1 MASISVLGFE
11 PVLGK
16 VAEAVALMKEAQ
28 EIITGLGGKVQVA
41 SLVRGGVPGSLSV
54 IAEYEDAAA
63 AGAALDQINA
73 DEGMQQFM
81 ARAQASAVA
90 VPVRSVDYVEL
101 PGLEVSFDDIA
112 SCGVIMASLF
122 VIRDGR
128 QQESLERIQRWKTI
142 SEKHGAKCRALQALV
157 SDPAFL
163 TATVSYY
170 DNFTAWGKIGQDLGA
185 DPDWQAFVAEI
196 RGENSSAD
204 FLRTSLMRVI

>member
-1 MASISVLGFE
+1 VSGFE

-16 VAEAVALMKEAQ
+16 VAEAVGLMKEAQ

-41 SLVRGGVPGSLSV
+41 SLVRGGVQGSLSIIV
-54 IAEYEDAAA
+54 EYEDTAAY
-63 AGAALDQINA
+63 GAALDQINA

-90 VPVRSVDYVEL
+90 VPVRTVDYVEL
-101 PGLEVSFDDIA
+101 PGLETSYDDIA

-122 VIRDGR
+122 QIREGR
-128 QQESLERIQRWKTI
+128 QQESYERIQRWKTLT
-142 SEKHGAKCRALQALV
+142 EKQGAKCRALQAVV

-170 DNFTAWGKIGQDLGA
+170 DNFTEWGKIGQALSA
-185 DPDWQAFVAEI
+185 DSEWQAFLAEI
-196 RGENSSAD
+196 NGENASAD
-204 FLRTSLMRVI
+204 FLRTSLLRVI

>member
-1 MASISVLGFE
+1 MASISVSGFE
-11 PVLGK
+11 PALGK
-16 VAEAVALMKEAQ
+16 VAEAVGLMKEAQ
-28 EIITGLGGKVQVA
+28 EIVAGLGGRVQVA
-41 SLVRGGVPGSLSV
+41 SLVRGGVQGSLSI
-54 IAEYEDAAA
+54 IAEYDDAAA
-63 AGAALDQINA
+63 YGAAIDRLNA

-90 VPVRSVDYVEL
+90 VPTRTVDYVEL
-101 PGLEVSFDDIA
+101 PGLEASYDDIS

-142 SEKHGAKCRALQALV
+142 TEKHGAKSRALASVV

-170 DNFTAWGKIGQDLGA
+170 DDFTAWGKIGQAMGA
-185 DPDWQAFVAEI
+185 DPEWQAFTAEI

>member
-1 MASISVLGFE
+1 VFE

-41 SLVRGGVPGSLSV
+41 SLVRGGVQGSLSV
-54 IAEYEDAAA
+54 VAEYDDTAAY
-63 AGAALDQINA
+63 GAALDQINA

-101 PGLEVSFDDIA
+101 PGLEASYDDIA
-112 SCGVIMASLF
+112 SSGVLMASLF
-122 VIRDGR
+122 QIREGR
-128 QQESLERIQRWKTI
+128 QQESYERIQRWKTLT
-142 SEKHGAKCRALQALV
+142 EKHGAKCRALQAV
-157 SDPAFL
+157 ASDPAFL

-170 DNFTAWGKIGQDLGA
+170 DNFTAWGKIGQALNG
-185 DPDWQAFVAEI
+185 DPEWQAFVAEI
-196 RGENSSAD
+196 NGENASAD